1 MSDWFE
7 SLEGVLAQLW
17 QGLEQGVADRS
28 APARHVTFATI
39 NGEGWP
45 EARTVVLR
53 AAIRDRAVL
62 EVHTDIF
69 SAKGASLS
77 VRPCAE
83 LHVWDSETKLQ
94 TRARCTVAIAHGEA
108 VAETWAK
115 VPDLGRQSYGI
126 TPPPGHPIA
135 TALAYEKRP
144 VLDSFAVL
152 TCQIERLD
160 AVYLGAQHRRAV
172 FIRGDNWAGQWCAP

>member
-17 QGLEQGVADRS
+17 QRLEQGVADRS

-69 SAKGASLS
+69 SAKVASLS

-94 TRARCTVAIAHGEA
+94 TRARCTVASS
-108 VAETWAK
+108 
-115 VPDLGRQSYGI
+115 RR
-126 TPPPGHPIA
+126 PP
-135 TALAYEKRP
+135 R
-144 VLDSFAVL
+144 
-152 TCQIERLD
+152 
-160 AVYLGAQHRRAV
+160 
-172 FIRGDNWAGQWCAP
+172 